1 MSESIIHNQIF
12 SKRLKEVRLMMGFS
26 QKKLGILAGIDEFV
40 ASTRINRYEKGVH
53 QANIEIVQK
62 LATVLE
68 VPLAYFYTDDDEL
81 ASLLRSWPKL
91 GYVKKKK
98 ILSLLWENISVFNKH
113 LIIKSY
119 CNFGITLKEGVL

>member
-1 MSESIIHNQIF
+1 MSESTIHNQIF

-81 ASLLRSWPKL
+81 ASLLRSWPTL
-91 GYVKKKK
+91 DYVKKKK
-98 ILSLLWENISVFNKH
+98 ILSLL
-113 LIIKSY
+113 
-119 CNFGITLKEGVL
+119 